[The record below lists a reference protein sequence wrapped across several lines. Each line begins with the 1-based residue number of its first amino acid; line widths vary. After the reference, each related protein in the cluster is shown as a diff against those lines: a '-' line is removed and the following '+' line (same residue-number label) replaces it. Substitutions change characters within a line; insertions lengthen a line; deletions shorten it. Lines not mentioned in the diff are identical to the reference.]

1 MSRKSFRGKLTDGE
15 QELIRL
21 GTNQGLIG
29 YKVKKF
35 AIIPALPT
43 TGGAKEATVQVFTTE
58 RDTVS
63 TTTATINFDD
73 PTLLAVA
80 TWVGSDNP
88 IYTQHQQVIFDHVK
102 FNQDI
107 YITHTNTDGAAEM
120 NYYLELEKVKLDLGE
135 ATVATLKDMR
145 GNYTNQDP

>member
-1 MSRKSFRGKLTDGE
+1 
-15 QELIRL
+15 
-21 GTNQGLIG
+21 
-29 YKVKKF
+29 
-35 AIIPALPT
+35 
-43 TGGAKEATVQVFTTE
+43 
-58 RDTVS
+58 
-63 TTTATINFDD
+63 
-73 PTLLAVA
+73 VA

-107 YITHTNTDGAAEM
+107 YITHTNTDGDAEM
-120 NYYLELEKVKLDLGE
+120 NYYLELEKVKLTLDE